1 MRSMKLVSSLAVG
14 LLLAA
19 ASAHAA
25 PITFATG
32 DGGDSLGGGGS
43 VWDIST
49 SAHGVHPVWGD
60 VSGAAGVKA
69 DWISNADTGFGGIIA
84 KNAPN
89 TSIGSQTAL
98 FERTF
103 DIGGTGDFNLWI
115 LADDTAT
122 VILKKN
128 DGTYTNTLF
137 TAVPLSAKSDPC
149 APGGQGIPIG
159 CVNADMGKAHLTGL
173 SAGLYTLEVYAF
185 QLHDDVFG
193 VQFAGNYTQTDD
205 PPPTVPEPTSMVLL
219 GSGLVGLATRLRR
232 RGQA

>member
-1 MRSMKLVSSLAVG
+1 MRLTKLVSSLAVG
-14 LLLAA
+14 LLLTA

-43 VWDIST
+43 VFDIST
-49 SAHGVHPVWGD
+49 ATHGVHPVWGD
-60 VSGAAGVKA
+60 VSGAAGHSA
-69 DWISNADTGFGGIIA
+69 DWISYADTGFGGIIA
-84 KNAPN
+84 PN
-89 TSIGSQTAL
+89 SPNVNVGSQTAE
-98 FERTF
+98 FTRTF
-103 DIGGTGDFNLWI
+103 DIGGTGDLNLWI

-128 DGTYTNTLF
+128 DGSYTNTLF
-137 TAVPLSAKSDPC
+137 TAVPPPAKDPC

-159 CVNADMGKAHLTGL
+159 CVNADMGKVHLTGL
-173 SAGLYTLEVYAF
+173 ATGLYTLEVYVF

-193 VQFAGNYTQTDD
+193 LQYAGDYTKSDD

-219 GSGLVGLATRLRR
+219 GTGLVGLATRLRR
-232 RGQA
+232 TPA